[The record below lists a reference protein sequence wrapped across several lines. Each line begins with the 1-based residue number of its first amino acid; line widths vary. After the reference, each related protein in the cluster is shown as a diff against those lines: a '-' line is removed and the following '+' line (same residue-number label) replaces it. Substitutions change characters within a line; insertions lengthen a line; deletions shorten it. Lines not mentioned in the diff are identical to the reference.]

1 MKALSPLTITIS
13 LGILAAVSLPIIA
26 QQSQRYPTENELQQL
41 MKGFRNF
48 VASPPE
54 GSRGFYLRDPR
65 NAAQSQDLKAFVR
78 AWLPVNPDI
87 APFIGQWTALEETTS
102 IYPSSIRGRACIVE
116 TFIPPKPDIG
126 ISFAVGTVSGKSI
139 KTSNLTVLLQQG
151 NYLGVAF
158 INTSNDRPGIYEYA
172 WPKPLT
178 NPAELVRGVPPA
190 KRNQLLQQFKEA
202 GCTHALP
209 QQR

>member
-1 MKALSPLTITIS
+1 MKGRSPITITIS

-26 QQSQRYPTENELQQL
+26 QQSKRYPTENELQQL
-41 MKGFRNF
+41 MNRFRNF
-48 VASPPE
+48 VVAPPE

-87 APFIGQWTALEETTS
+87 TPFIGQWTALEETTN
-102 IYPSSIRGRACIVE
+102 IYPSSIRGKVCIIE
-116 TFIPPKPDIG
+116 TFIPPKSDIG

-158 INTSNDRPGIYEYA
+158 INTNNDRPGIYEYA

-178 NPAELVRGVPPA
+178 NPASLMGSVPPA

-202 GCTHALP
+202 GCTASLP
-209 QQR
+209 KRQ

>member
-1 MKALSPLTITIS
+1 MKARSPITITIS
-13 LGILAAVSLPIIA
+13 LAIFAITSLPIVA
-26 QQSQRYPTENELQQL
+26 QQSKRYPTENQLQQL
-41 MKGFRNF
+41 MNQFRNF

-65 NAAQSQDLKAFVR
+65 NAAQSRDLKAFVR

-87 APFIGQWTALEETTS
+87 APFIGQWTALEETTN
-102 IYPSSIRGRACIVE
+102 IYPSTIKGKVCIVE
-116 TFIPPKPDIG
+116 TFIPPQSDIG

-178 NPAELVRGVPPA
+178 NPAELMRDVPPA
-190 KRNQLLQQFKEA
+190 SRNQLLKQFKEA

-209 QQR
+209 KQR